1 MKITAYIPVQFY
13 DYDKSKIDSLDKLK
27 EHLFLPPEDFRN
39 NEDFTEATQNRD
51 KLKRFPIYLDKTQA
65 EWDSSFFTGAAEGDY
80 GKVFKVTISIED
92 EVYNQLEEEQKLEK
106 LLDSCFK

>member
-27 EHLFLPPEDFRN
+27 EHLFLPPEDYRSSEEFL
-39 NEDFTEATQNRD
+39 EANQNRD

-65 EWDSSFFTGAAEGDY
+65 EWDSSFFTGAEEGDY
-80 GKVFKVTISIED
+80 GKVFKVTISIEE

-106 LLDSCFK
+106 LLDSCLK